1 MLVVGKRKMKISQM
15 ALRIV
20 LILIF
25 LRIFFYFL
33 PLEFSNTDAQVF
45 MRIGFN
51 ALIIVV
57 FFIFFIMKIIIDKS
71 INLFIK
77 VLLSITSITIF
88 GLGLML
94 FSFLGFM
101 CNEVNGDNY
110 YVRNDGQSMIKSR
123 VFDCGATTNTE
134 PSDYKLKKVTKIG
147 QYFNWV
153 TSTDTTN
160 IDKNEWAKV
169 KL

>member
-57 FFIFFIMKIIIDKS
+57 FFIFYHFRALHLRGMPHDVAGKKQAQRIR
-71 INLFIK
+71 
-77 VLLSITSITIF
+77 
-88 GLGLML
+88 LGRQ
-94 FSFLGFM
+94 G
-101 CNEVNGDNY
+101 G
-110 YVRNDGQSMIKSR
+110 
-123 VFDCGATTNTE
+123 
-134 PSDYKLKKVTKIG
+134 LKKQQKKG
-147 QYFNWV
+147 K
-153 TSTDTTN
+153 S
-160 IDKNEWAKV
+160 
-169 KL
+169 